1 VATLAARL
9 GWSYDTLMA
18 MTTAERRLWL
28 AASDNVGA
36 EHTPRDRI
44 ASPGPVPAVG
54 AGTGEH
60 ASGPAWAA
68 APVGPAGA
76 AAPVGPGRLSTED
89 ERRARLVELLEE
101 MTARRRRP

>member
-1 VATLAARL
+1 VEEVATLAARL

-28 AASDNVGA
+28 AASDRLA
-36 EHTPRDRI
+36 
-44 ASPGPVPAVG
+44 PVPGSVG
-54 AGTGEH
+54 YAAGVATT
-60 ASGPAWAA
+60 ATLP
-68 APVGPAGA
+68 PAGLETRPT
-76 AAPVGPGRLSTED
+76 APSAPGRLSTED